1 MQSVTVAVV
10 FAGLLA
16 CSGADE
22 PAATPPAPAPEV
34 KPVAARPVA
43 AKAVAAKEGSELI
56 GKPAPGWELETWFN
70 SRPLALADLRGKVVL
85 VRWFMSPD
93 CPLCSAT
100 APSLNL
106 LDERYRERGLVVLG
120 FYHHKD
126 KVPLTPELVKGYLEH
141 YKFRFPVAIDP
152 DWKTLDRWWLDVER
166 GYTSVSFLIDRQ
178 GVIRFIHP
186 GGKYAPGSA
195 DLAEIERQIEALLA
209 P

>member
-1 MQSVTVAVV
+1 MQACPLALV

-22 PAATPPAPAPEV
+22 PAAPSASP
-34 KPVAARPVA
+34 
-43 AKAVAAKEGSELI
+43 AKEGSELI
-56 GKPAPGWELETWFN
+56 GKRAPGWNLETWFN
-70 SRPLALADLRGKVVL
+70 SAPLALEDLRGKVVL

-93 CPLCSAT
+93 CPFCSAT

-120 FYHHKD
+120 FYHHKNRE
-126 KVPLTPELVKGYLEH
+126 PLTPEAVKGYLEH

-152 DWKTLDRWWLDVER
+152 DWKTLKRWWLDRER
-166 GYTSVSFLIDRQ
+166 DWTSVSFLLDKK

-186 GGKYAPGSA
+186 GGAYAPGSPEYA
-195 DLAEIERQIEALLA
+195 EMERRIQGLLAE
-209 P
+209 